1 MRSDRGVDTPDGDFA
16 PTYTFRGGWGDVV
29 RVWGPLT
36 RFGGI
41 RPEPWPLPCDA
52 LGRGRGLDLD
62 LGLGLGFGLDLDL
75 GLGAFPW
82 RR

>member
-1 MRSDRGVDTPDGDFA
+1 MRSERGVCAPDVGFA

-41 RPEPWPLPCDA
+41 RPEPWPPPCDA
-52 LGRGRGLDLD
+52 LGLGLGLGLD
-62 LGLGLGFGLDLDL
+62 LGLGLGLGLGLDL

-82 RR
+82 CR